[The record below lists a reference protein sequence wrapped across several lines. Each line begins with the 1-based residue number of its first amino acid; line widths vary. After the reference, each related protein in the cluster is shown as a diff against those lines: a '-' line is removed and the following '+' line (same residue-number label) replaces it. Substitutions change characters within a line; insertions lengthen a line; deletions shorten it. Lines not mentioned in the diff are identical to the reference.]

1 MHLHEYKIVVF
12 GYLIRWVSKYL
23 IKMSVLKKG
32 FCKLVEGYKKIANEE
47 KIAKESKEV

>member
-12 GYLIRWVSKYL
+12 GYLIRWVSKYV